1 MQEDPPPPAPDTA
14 DDAAARAAR
23 AALSP
28 TPDQLQVH
36 LLRACRLRD
45 PELARRLLAGPLAIA
60 AEATLD
66 RLRVPDDEVR

>member
-1 MQEDPPPPAPDTA
+1 MQEDTPAPETA
-14 DDAAARAAR
+14 DDAAAIDAVAE
-23 AALSP
+23 LSR
-28 TPDQLQVH
+28 TVDQIQVH

>member
-1 MQEDPPPPAPDTA
+1 MQEDTPTPAPETA
-14 DDAAARAAR
+14 DDAAALDAVAE
-23 AALSP
+23 LSR
-28 TPDQLQVH
+28 TVDQLQVH